1 MKNRI
6 LCLLLLLA
14 STTLLA
20 WSNNPLRAIQ
30 IVAEPNA
37 NQNSATAIDIVFVYD
52 PAALTRLPKTGPEW
66 FAKKAAL
73 AIGLGDAIDTVS
85 LQVPPATVINDVA
98 LPKRARKAVTVY
110 CYANY
115 ISASG
120 QAMGNLTGYKQV
132 RIRLQGE
139 TVGYEP
145 Y

>member
-6 LCLLLLLA
+6 FCLLLLA

-37 NQNSATAIDIVFVYD
+37 NQNSATAMDIVFVYD
-52 PAALTRLPKTGPEW
+52 PTALSLLPKTGPEW
-66 FAKKAAL
+66 FAKKATL
-73 AIGLGDAIDTVS
+73 AVGLGDAIDTVS
-85 LQVPPATVINDVA
+85 LQVPPATLIDDVA
-98 LPKRARKAVTVY
+98 LPQRAKKALAVY

-115 ISASG
+115 LTPSG
-120 QAMGNLTGYKQV
+120 QAMGNLTAYKQV
-132 RIRLQGE
+132 RIRLQSE